1 MDPLYPFAGIGH
13 GLVWGNQETPAEAFP
28 LLETRHLPLT
38 CQPGLGAY
46 DAMMM
51 VTPEGRSRAM
61 GYIESTVTINGEGV
75 ARRVLCFTQSGD
87 LIAETMSRAV
97 DGKYRFDSLW
107 LNRRYTLVAQDD
119 PAFGP
124 ADYNAVAADYQLP
137 TPYAPGE
144 GVGLV

>member
-1 MDPLYPFAGIGH
+1 MDPLYLFAVIGH
-13 GLVWGNQETPAEAFP
+13 GLVWGNQETPAAAFP

-61 GYIESTVTINGEGV
+61 GYIESTVTINGDGV

-107 LNRRYTLVAQDD
+107 LNRRYMLVAQDD

-124 ADYNAVAADYQLP
+124 ADYNAVAADFQLP